1 MKERVANYNTS
12 GMWLVGNIPVCANDW
27 KTKETAMKT
36 IHLLIGLFITTL
48 GPTPSAHA
56 GTKSGPDASVV
67 AAYDQALLSAV
78 VSLADAHLLQTRQKL
93 EILARTAE
101 VQSGQ
106 WEHMKPLV
114 TASVPQPL
122 VLWFAQADGTYH
134 TSAVGPVDPEL
145 DFVDP
150 RQLQN
155 SSLSEAVGK
164 ILRIQRL
171 TETFVFRH
179 LAVDRLAGGIWP
191 HSAESAEIEWRTG
204 EASPFPSPFTLSA
217 GENRLE
223 AGLAEDEF
231 PGCDAKRILKSEEEK
246 RLPPSPAHHQTILA
260 RQQPHRIFLSA
271 LHSSAFRFIQ
281 ASPPP
286 RPGSASLCDLCS
298 HRRSSPTPCASAIQI
313 LPI

>member
-1 MKERVANYNTS
+1 
-12 GMWLVGNIPVCANDW
+12 
-27 KTKETAMKT
+27 MKT

-134 TSAVGPVDPEL
+134 TSAEGPVDPEL

-155 SSLSEAVGK
+155 PSLSEAVGK
-164 ILRIQRL
+164 ILGQ
-171 TETFVFRH
+171 TTGKVTYEFNGSPRH
-179 LAVDRLAGGIWP
+179 LYFDTSPLTG
-191 HSAESAEIEWRTG
+191 WRVAFG
-204 EASPFPSPFTLSA
+204 
-217 GENRLE
+217 
-223 AGLAEDEF
+223 
-231 PGCDAKRILKSEEEK
+231 RILPK
-246 RLPPSPAHHQTILA
+246 A
-260 RQQPHRIFLSA
+260 RK
-271 LHSSAFRFIQ
+271 
-281 ASPPP
+281 
-286 RPGSASLCDLCS
+286 
-298 HRRSSPTPCASAIQI
+298 
-313 LPI
+313 